1 MPHLPDLVAIDTL
14 LAVAVFF
21 GCMAAV
27 GRGRGKYR
35 IAAPA
40 TTGHPDFERLFRVQM
55 NTLEAL
61 AMFLPSLWMA
71 ARHAD
76 PLLVGGIGLL
86 WVLARIWYAIAYAI
100 DAKKRGLGFGLG
112 MLCTAVLWGIAA
124 WSVAVSAFA
133 G

>member
-1 MPHLPDLVAIDTL
+1 MTHLPDLVAIDTL

-40 TTGHPDFERLFRVQM
+40 TSGHPDFERLFRVQM

-61 AMFLPSLWMA
+61 AMFLPSLWIA

-76 PLLVGGIGLL
+76 PVLVGGIGLV
-86 WVLARIWYAIAYAI
+86 WVVARIWYAVAYAG

-112 MLCTAVLWGIAA
+112 MLATGALWVIAA
-124 WSVAVSAFA
+124 WSLLAAWFVR
-133 G
+133 

>member
-1 MPHLPDLVAIDTL
+1 MSHLPDLVAVDTL

-21 GCMAAV
+21 GCCAAV
-27 GRGRGKYR
+27 GRGRSTYQ

-40 TTGHPDFERLFRVQM
+40 TSGHPAFERLFRVQM

-76 PLLVGGIGLL
+76 PLLVGGIGLF
-86 WVLARIWYAIAYAI
+86 WVAGRIWYAIAYAG
-100 DAKKRGLGFGLG
+100 DAKRRGAGFLIGI
-112 MLCTAVLWGIAA
+112 LCTAALWLTAA
-124 WSVAVSAFA
+124 WSLAVAAFA
-133 G
+133 S